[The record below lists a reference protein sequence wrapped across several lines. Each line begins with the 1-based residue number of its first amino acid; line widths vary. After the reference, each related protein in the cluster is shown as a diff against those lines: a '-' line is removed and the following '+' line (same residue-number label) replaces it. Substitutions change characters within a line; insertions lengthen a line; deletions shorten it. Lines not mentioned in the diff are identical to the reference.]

1 MSTTEEILDA
11 VPMDQVAARLG
22 VDRATAERATR
33 AALPTLLAGMNANA
47 ADPAGARSLAGAISH
62 HDPGLVEGGVDLD
75 QVDTDDGA
83 KIVRN
88 VFGQNTDAVVN
99 TLAKADSGS
108 DGAGSAGAGGLG
120 DLLPKLLPILAPIV
134 LSFLA
139 KKFGQGGGA
148 AGEAGSGGLGDL
160 LGGLLG
166 GAAGGAAGSGGAA
179 GGAAG
184 SGGDL
189 GDILGGWLGGSGGGS
204 GAESGGGLGDLLGGL
219 LGGGKR

>member
-11 VPMDQVAARLG
+11 VPMDQIAARLG

-47 ADPAGARSLAGAISH
+47 ADPAGARSLAGAIST
-62 HDPGLVEGGVDLD
+62 HDASLVDGGVDLD

-99 TLAKADSGS
+99 TLAKADSG
-108 DGAGSAGAGGLG
+108 AEGSGGGLG

-139 KKFGQGGGA
+139 KKFGQGGGTGTDA
-148 AGEAGSGGLGDL
+148 ESGGGIGDI

-166 GAAGGAAGSGGAA
+166 GAAGGAAGSGSA
-179 GGAAG
+179 GGG
-184 SGGDL
+184 L
-189 GDILGGWLGGSGGGS
+189 GDILGGVLGGGS
-204 GAESGGGLGDLLGGL
+204 GTGSGPGESSGGLGDLLGGL